1 MASTATNP
9 RQQAHELID
18 RMAPSQVSAMVTL
31 IETML
36 DPVSRAVANASVDD
50 EALTAECAKSLGE
63 AGEWLKHNNGIPHEQ
78 VLAELG
84 ITQEEIEKYQAPR

>member
-9 RQQAHELID
+9 SQQAHELID
-18 RMAPSQVSAMVTL
+18 RLAPSQVSAMVSL

-36 DPVSRAVANASVDD
+36 DPVSRASANSSVDD
-50 EALTAECAKSLGE
+50 APLTAECEKSLAE
-63 AGEWLKHNNGIPHEQ
+63 ASDWLKHNQGIPHQQ

-84 ITQEEIEKYQAPR
+84 ITQEEIERFQAPK